1 MKLKIFIVLSLISIS
16 ILTAQEK
23 VSIIPQPTK
32 LELQKGYFVFNSN
45 TKIWIDPN
53 KELEQ
58 LGKYFTDLIN
68 QQSGLKLNA
77 TWKMTREIPKSL
89 IRIEFKKDFKNEE
102 AYSLQIKPNL
112 IKIQAKGGAGIFYAL
127 QTLFQ
132 LFPLNEKQI
141 KVQCLKIYDE
151 PRFQWRGAHL
161 DVCRHFFP
169 VEFVKKYID
178 ILAMYKMNRF
188 HWHLTEDQGWRIEI
202 KKYPKLTEIGA
213 WRKDENGNLY
223 GGFYTQEQIKDIID
237 YAKKKYITIIPEI
250 EMPGHSLAA
259 LASYPQFSC
268 TGGPF
273 EVLNH
278 WTITK
283 DVYCAGNDSTFIF
296 LQNILSEV
304 MDLFPSDIIHI
315 GGDEV
320 PKDRW
325 KECPKCQAR
334 IKTENLKDEH
344 ELQSYFIQRI
354 EKFVNS
360 KGKKIIGWD
369 EILEGGL
376 APNALVMSWR
386 GIAGGIAAAKQKHFV
401 VMSPGTHCYFDH
413 YQALQNEPKAIGGY
427 TTLEKVYSFEP
438 VPSELNEEE
447 AKYILG
453 AQANVWTEYI
463 ETTDHVE
470 YMLLPRLIAL
480 SEVVWSDKN
489 SRNLDDFLYR
499 IKKHYEILSTKN
511 INFRIPTPLPDENEI
526 LISKGTKV
534 TFNKPIDNSNIF
546 YTIDGTEPTINSIKY
561 TEPLI
566 IDDNILIKAKT
577 FLPNGKSN
585 TLSSVHFTIID
596 STMNGINYKY
606 YEGVFDSIPDLT
618 KLNPIKE
625 GKIYKLSLSEIKP
638 AKESY
643 AVSISG
649 YLNIENDDEYKF
661 YLTSDDGSK
670 LFIDGKL
677 ITNNDGVHKIKE
689 ASNSVY
695 LTKGKIPFEI
705 QYFNKWSSGSLK
717 LEIESSQLPRKNV
730 SADMLFIN

>member
-320 PKDRW
+320 PKDSW

-344 ELQSYFIQRI
+344 ELQSYFIRRI

-638 AKESY
+638 TKESY

>member
-45 TKIWIDPN
+45 TKVWIDPN

-730 SADMLFIN
+730 TADMLFIN

>member
-1 MKLKIFIVLSLISIS
+1 MKLKLILLVFAFSFLNLSAEENISVVPKPLKIEY
-16 ILTAQEK
+16 EK
-23 VSIIPQPTK
+23 GSFT
-32 LELQKGYFVFNSN
+32 FSSA
-45 TKIWIDPN
+45 TKIWIDPG
-53 KELEQ
+53 KEMEQ
-58 LGKYFTDLIN
+58 LGNYFAETLN
-68 QQSGLKLNA
+68 QQTGSKLSA

-273 EVLNH
+273 EVLNY

-334 IKTENLKDEH
+334 IKSENLKDEH

-386 GIAGGIAAAKQKHFV
+386 GIAGGIAAANQKHFV

-546 YTIDGTEPTINSIKY
+546 YTNDGTEPTINSIKY

-717 LEIESSQLPRKNV
+717 LEIESSQLPRKNI

>member
-273 EVLNH
+273 EVLNY
-278 WTITK
+278 WAITK

-320 PKDRW
+320 PKDSW

-489 SRNLDDFLYR
+489 LRNLDDFLQR

-670 LFIDGKL
+670 LFLDGKL

-730 SADMLFIN
+730 TADMLFIN